1 LLPDAPHGALLY
13 FCHSGLYQ
21 GILPRPVEIIIP
33 ELPMKIMTKWLFALL
48 LPFVITTAWAA
59 ADFVEGTQ
67 YTRLASPQQTSVPD
81 KIEVVEMFS
90 YACPHCFHMEPEL
103 SAWLK
108 SKPDDVAFVRLPVV
122 FRPDWELL
130 AKAYFTAQI
139 LGVLDKTHE
148 ALFEAIHEKNQKF
161 GDEAA
166 MQAFFVSQGVSADDF
181 RNTFNSFAV
190 AVKVNSAKL
199 MTRRY
204 AITGVPTFI
213 VNGKFSTSASLVGGK
228 ENKLSVKALNE
239 KTLQVVDYLVEQ
251 ERAAGKP
258 AASAAK
264 SP

>member
-1 LLPDAPHGALLY
+1 
-13 FCHSGLYQ
+13 
-21 GILPRPVEIIIP
+21 
-33 ELPMKIMTKWLFALL
+33 MKITTKWLSALL
-48 LPFVITTAWAA
+48 LPFVISTACTA
-59 ADFVEGTQ
+59 ADFVEGTE
-67 YTRLASPQQTSVPD
+67 YTRLATPQPTSDPD

-103 SAWLK
+103 NDWLK
-108 SKPDDVAFVRLPVV
+108 SKPDDVVFVRLPVV
-122 FRPDWELL
+122 FRPEWEVL

-148 ALFEAIHEKNQKF
+148 ALFEAIHVKNQKF
-161 GDEAA
+161 DDEAA
-166 MQAFFVSQGVSADDF
+166 MQAFFVSEGVSAEDF

-228 ENKLSVKALNE
+228 EKDLSVKELNE
-239 KTLQVVDYLVEQ
+239 KTLKVVDYLVEL
-251 ERAAGKP
+251 ERKGGKP
-258 AASAAK
+258 ASNAAK

>member
-1 LLPDAPHGALLY
+1 
-13 FCHSGLYQ
+13 
-21 GILPRPVEIIIP
+21 
-33 ELPMKIMTKWLFALL
+33 MKITTKWLSALL
-48 LPFVITTAWAA
+48 LPFVISTACTA
-59 ADFVEGTQ
+59 ADFVEGTE
-67 YTRLASPQQTSVPD
+67 YTRLATPQPTSDPD

-103 SAWLK
+103 NDWLK
-108 SKPDDVAFVRLPVV
+108 SKPDDVVFVRLPVV
-122 FRPDWELL
+122 FRPEWEVL

-148 ALFEAIHEKNQKF
+148 ALFEAIHVKNQKF
-161 GDEAA
+161 DDEAA
-166 MQAFFVSQGVSADDF
+166 MQAFFVSEGVSAEDF

-228 ENKLSVKALNE
+228 EKDLSVKELNE
-239 KTLQVVDYLVEQ
+239 KTLKVVDYLVEL
-251 ERAAGKP
+251 EREGGKP
-258 AASAAK
+258 ASNAAK